1 MRFFAEFF
9 MKIVK
14 PSYFNQ
20 FQCIA
25 SACPDSCCHE
35 WTVQVDEETAA
46 RYRSLSGALGDRL
59 RQVMAVED
67 GDTVMVNEAGRCP
80 MWRRDG
86 LCRIQAELGH
96 DALCKTCREFPRLT
110 HDYGDF
116 VEMGLE
122 LSCPVAARLIL
133 TAPAAA
139 PIVEETEGG
148 EAPEYDTEAM
158 AVLLRTRQ
166 DILSILAD
174 EARPIGETLA
184 LALLYAHHAQA
195 LLDGVEAAPFQPAAA
210 LETAYRFG
218 KITDADLPSFYK
230 GLEILTQRWRDRLAS
245 PAPAAWSAP
254 IRAMA
259 RYGVQRYW
267 LQAVSDYDLI
277 CRVKMVIAACLLVKY
292 LGGDPIETAQL
303 YSKEIENSAENV
315 DAILDAAYT
324 HSAFTDENLLGLLL
338 EQRRN
343 RYVQATSFPENC
355 D

>member
-1 MRFFAEFF
+1 MR
-9 MKIVK
+9 IVK
-14 PSYFNQ
+14 PSYFDQ
-20 FQCIA
+20 FKCIA
-25 SACPDSCCHE
+25 AACPDSCCHE
-35 WTVQVDEETAA
+35 WTVQIDSQAA
-46 RYRSLSGALGDRL
+46 AYYRSLPGALGDRL
-59 RQVMAVED
+59 RQVMAQED

-116 VEMGLE
+116 VELGLE
-122 LSCPVAARLIL
+122 LSCPVAAKMIL
-133 TAPAAA
+133 TAPTEA
-139 PIVEETEGG
+139 PIVAYADGG
-148 EAPEYDTEAM
+148 EAPEYDSEAM
-158 AVLLRTRQ
+158 AVLLYTRQ
-166 DILSILAD
+166 EILLILAD

-184 LALLYAHHAQA
+184 LALMYAHHAQA
-195 LLDGVEAAPFQPAAA
+195 LLDGIAVADFDPAAA

-218 KITDADLPSFYK
+218 KVTSGELPAFYA
-230 GLEILTQRWRDRLAS
+230 GLEILTQRWRDRLVS

-259 RYGVQRYW
+259 RYGVERYW

-277 CRVKMVIAACLLVKY
+277 CRVKMVLAGCLLVKF

-303 YSKEIENSAENV
+303 YSKEIENDSDNL

-324 HSAFTDENLLGLLL
+324 HPTFTDENLLGMLLK
-338 EQRRN
+338 
-343 RYVQATSFPENC
+343 
-355 D
+355 